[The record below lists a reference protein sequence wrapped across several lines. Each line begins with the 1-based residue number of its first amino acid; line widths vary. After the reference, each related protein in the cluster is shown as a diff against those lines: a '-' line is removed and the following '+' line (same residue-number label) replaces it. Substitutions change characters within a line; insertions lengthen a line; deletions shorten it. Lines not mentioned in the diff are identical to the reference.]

1 MLSNLSTAAAGT
13 RDVHSLSLRVMSRR
27 RHPPVVLSS
36 SSSRCH
42 RRNHLIAT
50 RASVNTAPRG
60 DVKHA
65 EAKMIERDVLRM
77 GIPSKGR
84 MAEDTLDLLS
94 SSQLSVKKLNPRQY
108 AAKMPA
114 MGDKMEVWFQRA
126 SDVVRKVRSG
136 DFDIG
141 ILGYDMFAEFGE
153 GADDLVVV
161 HDALRF
167 GECYLALAVP
177 NYGATAGVNSLDELL
192 AMPCWTEENPL
203 RVVTGYQYLA
213 KTFFENVGF
222 ENVALVAG
230 DGALEAAPAMGSA
243 DIILDLVSTGTT
255 LRENNL
261 KEIEG
266 GRVVESQ
273 GVLVANRKSL
283 LERDGCL
290 ETVHEMLERLEAHLE
305 AKKLFTVVANMRG
318 SSAEDV
324 ASLVMSCDSLKGLQ
338 GPTVAPVYTPGADG
352 KPEVNMYAVTICA
365 QKATLYDS
373 VKALRDIGGS
383 GVLVS
388 PLTYVFDEE
397 PARWNLLL
405 DELGMEHDPIRGKE
419 KR

>member
-1 MLSNLSTAAAGT
+1 
-13 RDVHSLSLRVMSRR
+13 
-27 RHPPVVLSS
+27 
-36 SSSRCH
+36 
-42 RRNHLIAT
+42 
-50 RASVNTAPRG
+50 
-60 DVKHA
+60 
-65 EAKMIERDVLRM
+65 MIERDVLRM